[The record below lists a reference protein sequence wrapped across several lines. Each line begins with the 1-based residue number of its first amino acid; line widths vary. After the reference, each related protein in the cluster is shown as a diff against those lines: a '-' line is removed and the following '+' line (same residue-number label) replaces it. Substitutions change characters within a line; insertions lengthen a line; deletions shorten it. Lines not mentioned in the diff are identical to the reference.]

1 MTDKKKPFDLDN
13 GTLKKL
19 GGISMDELRERM
31 PAMARPS
38 ALADLQDRLDQ
49 LARPPFPPS
58 FQAQMDKLN
67 SFQDQ
72 MERLA
77 RPSYLADF
85 NARMDAMT
93 KFQQQ
98 MEALAR
104 PHYLADIQARMED
117 VTRSSHLAEFQARM
131 EEVTRSSH
139 LAEFQARMEEV
150 TRSSHLA
157 DIQARMEE
165 MTRSSHLASIQA
177 RMAELTQPSYLEEF
191 HSQLSSLSGGTRIQA
206 ELAVV
211 AGSYQ
216 GLLSESVLASYLAS
230 ATYTQESDTKAQRVA
245 RFDSLDVGD
254 FAELEVDTIRS
265 VDLQIVQAISEGK
278 VAKLPPTAMQ
288 RLHSVYVQVLVYW
301 DMLLR
306 IFNTYMAYAFLTTL
320 MSGASAPA
328 DVHERAAQLNNEQ
341 RVLLADVRMVNRE
354 GANLRAEPTTQSKS
368 IASLPF
374 AHPVEVL
381 GYNDK
386 GWYRVEAETPDG
398 YLEGWMYVSVTTP
411 VPKPKRLRGQ
421 KVDAETL

>member
-381 GYNDK
+381 EYNDK